1 MADVWLPD
9 ALAVKYPNAAREWG
23 WKYVFVAN
31 RFSTD
36 PVSGVARRH
45 HLGESQIQKLVRG
58 AGIQA
63 GIAPPVPPQAL
74 RHAVATNLLASGP
87 DLRMVPA
94 LLGRANGRTTRI
106 HTHGVN
112 RDDRGAIRTI
122 GRTRGKKSACKAQ

>member
-31 RFSTD
+31 RFFTD

-58 AGIQA
+58 AGVQA
-63 GIAPPVPPQAL
+63 GIAKPVSPHTL
-74 RHAVATNLLASGP
+74 RHSFATHLLESGA
-87 DLRMVPA
+87 DIRTVQE
-94 LLGRANGRTTRI
+94 LLGHRPEARRVGKACVSTCRSRGRPY
-106 HTHGVN
+106 H
-112 RDDRGAIRTI
+112 
-122 GRTRGKKSACKAQ
+122 